1 MSDRRWRL
9 DTAALLAPLSLIV
22 LILVL
27 FGPSLSH
34 QLVWDD
40 QDNIVENPA
49 LRQPLFSGFSGGAL
63 ASPAAPTRFL
73 ANLSFAV
80 EYRLWELKPLGYHA
94 VNLLLHLI
102 NTLLVY
108 LLVLRIVA
116 RWRWEVALVAAPP
129 RSGRPAA
136 WIAGW
141 LFAVH
146 PVHVETV
153 NSIAL
158 GRGYLLA
165 TAFGLAACC
174 LVAAEHWRPWRWGGL
189 AVALAG
195 SALSHELGLSALA
208 LVVIVWFLRR
218 RLARRKVVSGGIET
232 AGLVLAGASLAAL
245 LVWAVIG
252 IGREAGMPTTALPAA
267 MLAIK
272 QLIAPVPLCLWY
284 DVGAVDGHWG
294 HWAVAPLSVAAV
306 VFIGGLLGVTAWLRD
321 ARAVWCLVL
330 FGVSLMPVLIR
341 HLLPFPLPSL
351 LGERWL
357 YWPSAF
363 LTVWIGVLIQA
374 VWAKWAI
381 WDGAG
386 REQGR
391 RTAPGWVAVGLGCV
405 AAAGGTFYTAAQI
418 DIWRDN
424 IALFEHAVRAC
435 PPSAY
440 LRSAL
445 GKHYFDHNQ
454 IARAK
459 EEFTAAMAINPDFP
473 RARIGMGLVDLA
485 NDDLPAALRDF
496 SLARTLAPSD
506 ANVYNGL
513 GEVYFRVG
521 QYERALA
528 QFQRAA
534 ALNQANATYVWNLAL
549 TLMKAGRYTDAIAA
563 WERVLAVSPDP
574 NERATAR
581 EEIKLLLL
589 QQQPDPALRGR
600 RTPVS
605 PAAFPGTR
613 SIP

>member
-1 MSDRRWRL
+1 MSDRKWRL
-9 DTAALLAPLSLIV
+9 DAAALLAPLSLII
-22 LILVL
+22 LIFVL

-49 LRQPLFSGFSGGAL
+49 LRQALFSGFSGGLL
-63 ASPAAPTRFL
+63 ASPTAPTRL
-73 ANLSFAV
+73 LTNLSFAV
-80 EYRLWELKPLGYHA
+80 EYRLWELKPFGYHA

-108 LLVLRIVA
+108 LLALRIGA
-116 RWRWEVALVAAPP
+116 RWRGEAALAAAPP
-129 RSGRPAA
+129 RSGRLGA

-174 LVAAEHWRPWRWGGL
+174 LVTAEHWRPWRWGGL

-195 SALSHELGLSALA
+195 SALSHELGLSAVVLVVMIWFLHQRLTYRDALPGGVETGA
-208 LVVIVWFLRR
+208 LVLM
-218 RLARRKVVSGGIET
+218 GG
-232 AGLVLAGASLAAL
+232 SLIAL
-245 LVWAVIG
+245 LVWVG
-252 IGREAGMPTTALPAA
+252 IGRAEGTPTTMLPGA

-272 QLIAPVPLCLWY
+272 QLIAPIPLCLWY
-284 DVGAVDGHWG
+284 DIGSVDGHWDLD
-294 HWAVAPLSVAAV
+294 PLSVAAV
-306 VFIGGLLGVTAWLRD
+306 VGIGGLLGVTAWLRD
-321 ARAVWCLVL
+321 VRAVWCLVL
-330 FGVSLMPVLIR
+330 FGVSLVPVLIR
-341 HLLPFPLPSL
+341 HFLPFPLPSL

-374 VWAKWAI
+374 VWAKRAKWAQ
-381 WDGAG
+381 WDDTV
-386 REQGR
+386 REQGG
-391 RTAPGWVAVGLGCV
+391 RTAPGWVALGLGCV
-405 AAAGGTFYTAAQI
+405 AAAGGALYTGAQI

-424 IALFEHAVRAC
+424 ITLFEHAVRTC

-445 GKHYFDHNQ
+445 GKHYFDQDQ

-459 EEFTAAMAINPDFP
+459 EEFTAAIAINPDFP
-473 RARIGMGLVDLA
+473 RARIGMGLIDLA

-506 ANVYNGL
+506 ASIYNGL

-521 QYERALA
+521 QYETALA
-528 QFQRAA
+528 QFQRAV

-549 TLMKAGRYTDAIAA
+549 TFMKIGRYPDAIAA
-563 WERVLAVSPDP
+563 WERVVAVSPDP
-574 NERATAR
+574 AERATAR
-581 EEIKLLLL
+581 QEIQLL
-589 QQQPDPALRGR
+589 QQQPASAIRAPAHAG
-600 RTPVS
+600 
-605 PAAFPGTR
+605 
-613 SIP
+613 